1 MITLE
6 RFKMTTTKEL
16 ETVVV
21 DGIKLDVHFNYTRD
35 YGFEIHSVE
44 DITGVQDL
52 TNLFSEWVLDRI
64 YLELEDLYR
73 RNGWL

>member
-1 MITLE
+1 
-6 RFKMTTTKEL
+6 MTTTKEL

-21 DGIKLDVHFNYTRD
+21 DGVKLDIYFIYNRD

-44 DITGVQDL
+44 DVTGVQDL
-52 TNLFSEWVLDRI
+52 TNLFSEWALEKI
-64 YLELEDLYR
+64 YQELEDLYR

>member
-21 DGIKLDVHFNYTRD
+21 DGVKLDIYFIYNRD
-35 YGFEIHSVE
+35 YGFEIYSVE

-52 TNLFSEWVLDRI
+52 TPLLSEWALDRI